1 MSFSSLGL
9 LKPLLLAIE
18 KQGYSKPTPVQS
30 QVIPAILTGRDVLA
44 TAQTGTGKTAGFIL
58 PLLQCLA
65 TGPKVKA
72 NQVRV
77 LVLTPTRE
85 LAQQVADNVA
95 NYAAGL
101 PLKSVVV
108 YGGVKINPQMMKLRG
123 GADLLVATPGRLLD
137 LHRQN
142 AVRFPQL
149 QSLVLD
155 EADRMLDLGF
165 ITDINKILAL
175 LPERRQNLLFSATFS
190 SEIRILADTL
200 LDTPLLVELSP
211 RGEAAATVV
220 HLAFE
225 VDKEKKP
232 SLLIHLLKS
241 RAWQQVLVFVRTK
254 NGADRLSKRLQ
265 GEGINSAAIHGD
277 KSQGARTRALADFKA
292 NKLSVLVATDLAA
305 RGIDIK
311 GLPYV
316 VNFDLPKVTEDY
328 VHRTGRTGRA
338 GCKGEAIT
346 LVSADEV
353 KMLSGVENQIR
364 QTMQRE
370 TEAGFEPSKPVP
382 LTKLSDRAPKL
393 KRPKKPKKK
402 RAELL

>member
-9 LKPLLLAIE
+9 SKPLLLAIE
-18 KQGYSKPTPVQS
+18 KQGYSKPTPVQN
-30 QVIPAILTGRDVLA
+30 QAIPAILSGRDVLA
-44 TAQTGTGKTAGFIL
+44 TAQTGTGKTASFIL
-58 PLLQCLA
+58 PLLQRLA

-72 NQVRV
+72 NQVRA

-85 LAQQVADNVA
+85 LAQQVADSVA
-95 NYAAGL
+95 NYGAGL
-101 PLKSVVV
+101 PLKSSVI

-137 LHRQN
+137 LYRQN
-142 AVRFPQL
+142 AVHFSQL

-155 EADRMLDLGF
+155 EADQMLNLGF
-165 ITDINKILAL
+165 ITDISKILTL

-190 SEIRILADTL
+190 SEIRTLADTL
-200 LDTPLLVELSP
+200 LDDPLLVELSP
-211 RGEAAATVV
+211 RGEAAATVA

-232 SLLIHLLKS
+232 ALLIHLLKS

-254 NGADRLSKRLQ
+254 NGADRLTKRLLR
-265 GEGINSAAIHGD
+265 EGINSAAIHGD
-277 KSQGARTRALADFKA
+277 KSQGARTRVLADFKA
-292 NKLSVLVATDLAA
+292 NKLCVLVATDLAA
-305 RGIDIK
+305 RGIDIR
-311 GLPYV
+311 GLPHV

-364 QTMQRE
+364 QTMQRKI
-370 TEAGFEPSKPVP
+370 EAGFEPAKPVP
-382 LTKLSDRAPKL
+382 FTKLSDRPSKP

-402 RAELL
+402 RAEPS